1 MTTSD
6 PRLDLDLSLPASIP
20 EAGVKRANEI
30 MATGKLHRY
39 GEDRSG
45 VPEATALEQDF
56 ADYVGIKYCAALNSC
71 GAAMFVALKCAG
83 VQHGDK
89 VLMNA
94 FTLAPVP
101 GALEHVGAQPV
112 FVEITDSY
120 KIDLTDLDKKASSS
134 GAKVLLLSH
143 MRGHICDMAAL
154 MAICNRHGLTV
165 IEDCAHTMGA
175 RWDDKFTGTFGTIG
189 CFSLQSY
196 KHANAG
202 EGGLLVTN
210 DPDMAAKAILYSGS
224 YMLYAQHKARPD
236 LAYFEKHR
244 GHIPNFSMRMSNLV
258 AAIARPQIALLA
270 ERAETWN
277 ARYQKLADGLS
288 TIQNIRV
295 PARPVEEQFVMSSIQ
310 FSVKGLSA
318 TEMDQFLAACAS
330 RGVYVKWFG
339 RNEPLGFTSVH
350 DHWEYVEERQDLP
363 QSARILS
370 EVCDM
375 RIPLVLPLESC
386 ETIVA
391 VVRHCLADSQ
401 NAGRGSV

>member
-1 MTTSD
+1 MSAQD
-6 PRLDLDLSLPASIP
+6 PRLDLDLSLPPAIP
-20 EAGVKRANEI
+20 DAGVKRANEI
-30 MATGKLHRY
+30 MSTGKLHRY

-56 ADYVGIKYCAALNSC
+56 AEYVGSKYCAALNSC

-83 VQHGDK
+83 VKHGDK

-101 GALEHVGAQPV
+101 GAVEHAGAQPV

-120 KIDLTDLDKKASSS
+120 EIDLVDLERKAASC
-134 GAKVLLLSH
+134 GARVLLLSH

-154 MAICNRHGLTV
+154 MDLCNRHGLKV

-175 RWDDKFTGTFGTIG
+175 KWADKFTGTFGAIG

-210 DPDMAAKAILYSGS
+210 DPDIAAKAILYSGS

-236 LAYFEKHR
+236 LSYFEKHR

-258 AAIARPQIALLA
+258 AALARPQIGLLA

-277 ARYQKLADGLS
+277 ARYRKLADGLS
-288 TIQNIRV
+288 TIQGIRI
-295 PARPVEEQFVMSSIQ
+295 PVRADDEHYVMSSIQ

-318 TEMDQFLAACAS
+318 AEMDTFLSACAS

-339 RNEPLGFTSVH
+339 RKEPLGFTSVH
-350 DHWEYVEERQDLP
+350 EHWEYVEERQILP
-363 QSARILS
+363 QSARVLS

-391 VVRHCLADSQ
+391 VIRHCLAEIQ
-401 NAGRGSV
+401 NPH

>member
-1 MTTSD
+1 MDD
-6 PRLDLDLSLPASIP
+6 PRLDLDLSLPPAIP
-20 EAGVKRANEI
+20 EQGIKRANEI

-56 ADYVGIKYCAALNSC
+56 AEYVGTKYCAALNSC

-83 VQHGDK
+83 VRHGDK

-101 GALEHVGAQPV
+101 GAVEHAGAQPI
-112 FVEITDSY
+112 FIEINDNY
-120 KIDLTDLDKKASSS
+120 EIDLADLDKKAASS
-134 GAKVLLLSH
+134 GACVLLLSH
-143 MRGHICDMAAL
+143 MRGHICDMNAL
-154 MAICNRHGLTV
+154 MTICNHHDLQV
-165 IEDCAHTMGA
+165 IEDCAHTMA
-175 RWDDKFTGTFGTIG
+175 AKWDGKFTGTFGAIG

-202 EGGLLVTN
+202 EGGLLVTD

-236 LAYFEKHR
+236 LSYFVKHR
-244 GHIPNFSMRMSNLV
+244 GHIPNFSMRMSNVV
-258 AAIARPQIALLA
+258 AAIARSQIGLLA
-270 ERAETWN
+270 ERAEAWN
-277 ARYQKLADGLS
+277 ARYRKLAEGLS
-288 TIQNIRV
+288 NIQNIRL
-295 PARPVEEQFVMSSIQ
+295 PLRSEREQYVMSSIQ
-310 FSVKGLSA
+310 FAVKGLNSV
-318 TEMDQFLAACAS
+318 EMDQFLAACAA
-330 RGVYVKWFG
+330 RGVFVKWFG
-339 RNEPLGFTSVH
+339 RNEPVGFTSVH
-350 DHWEYVEERQDLP
+350 HHWEYVEDRQELP
-363 QSARILS
+363 QSARVLS

-391 VVRHCLADSQ
+391 VINYCLAEIQ
-401 NAGRGSV
+401 NAGSEEN

>member
-1 MTTSD
+1 MTVFD
-6 PRLDLDLSLPASIP
+6 PRIDLDLSLPPSIP
-20 EAGVKRANEI
+20 EQGIKRANEI

-45 VPEATALEQDF
+45 VPEATALEEDF
-56 ADYVGIKYCAALNSC
+56 AHYVGTKYCAALNSC

-101 GALEHVGAQPV
+101 GAVEHAGAQPI
-112 FVEITDSY
+112 FIEINDNY
-120 KIDLTDLDKKASSS
+120 EIDLDDLDKKAAL
-134 GAKVLLLSH
+134 GNAKVLLLSH
-143 MRGHICDMAAL
+143 MRGHICDMNRL
-154 MAICNRHGLTV
+154 IEICNRHSLKV

-175 RWDDKFTGTFGTIG
+175 KWDSKFTGTFGVAG

-202 EGGLLVTN
+202 EGGLLVTD
-210 DPDMAAKAILYSGS
+210 DPDIAAKAILYSGS

-236 LAYFEKHR
+236 ISYFEKYR

-258 AAIARPQIALLA
+258 AAIARPQLALLA
-270 ERAETWN
+270 DRAANWN
-277 ARYQKLADGLS
+277 ARYQKLADGLGK
-288 TIQNIRV
+288 IQNIRL
-295 PARPVEEQFVMSSIQ
+295 PRRSQKEQYAMSSIQ
-310 FSVKGLSA
+310 FSVKGLNNA
-318 TEMDQFLAACAS
+318 EMEQFLSACAS
-330 RGVYVKWFG
+330 RGVFIKWFG
-339 RNEPLGFTSVH
+339 RNEPVGFTSVH
-350 DHWEYVEERQDLP
+350 THWEYVQERQVLP
-363 QSARILS
+363 QSARVLS

-386 ETIVA
+386 ETIVS
-391 VVRHCLADSQ
+391 VIRHCLEEIQ
-401 NAGRGSV
+401 NAG

>member
-1 MTTSD
+1 MDD
-6 PRLDLDLSLPASIP
+6 PRLDLDLSLPPAIP
-20 EAGVKRANEI
+20 EAGIRRANEI
-30 MATGKLHRY
+30 MQTGKLHRY

-45 VPEATALEQDF
+45 VPEATALEEDF
-56 ADYVGIKYCAALNSC
+56 AAHVGTKYCAALNSC

-101 GALEHVGAQPV
+101 GAVAHAGAQPM
-112 FVEITDSY
+112 FVEINDSY
-120 KIDLTDLDKKASSS
+120 KIDLTDLDRQAAGS

-143 MRGHICDMAAL
+143 MRGHICDMDEL
-154 MAICNRHGLTV
+154 MAICNHHGLIV

-175 RWDDKFTGTFGTIG
+175 KWGDRFTGTFGAIG

-210 DPDMAAKAILYSGS
+210 DPDVAAKAILYSGS

-236 LAYFEKHR
+236 LSFFEKHR
-244 GHIPNFSMRMSNLV
+244 GQIPNFSLRMSNLV
-258 AAIARPQIALLA
+258 AAIGRPQIPLLA
-270 ERAETWN
+270 ERAAQWN
-277 ARYQKLADGLS
+277 ARYRRLADGLS
-288 TIQNIRV
+288 TIQNIRI
-295 PARPVEEQFVMSSIQ
+295 PARPPKENYVMSSIQ
-310 FSVKGLSA
+310 FSVKGLNPA
-318 TEMDQFLAACAS
+318 EMETFLTACAG
-330 RGVYVKWFG
+330 RGVFVKWFG
-339 RNEPLGFTSVH
+339 RKEPVGFTSVQE
-350 DHWEYVEERQDLP
+350 HWKYVDQSQNLP
-363 QSARILS
+363 QSARVLG

-386 ETIVA
+386 DTIVE
-391 VVRHCLADSQ
+391 VVRHCLNEVRTIA
-401 NAGRGSV
+401 

>member
-20 EAGVKRANEI
+20 DAGVKRANEI

-56 ADYVGIKYCAALNSC
+56 AEYVGTKYCAALNSC

-83 VQHGDK
+83 VRHGDK

-101 GALEHVGAQPV
+101 GAVEHAGAQPV

-120 KIDLTDLDKKASSS
+120 KIDLADLDKKAASS

-143 MRGHICDMAAL
+143 MRGHICDMAEL
-154 MAICNRHGLTV
+154 MAICHRHGITV

-175 RWDDKFTGTFGTIG
+175 KWDGTFTGTFGAIG

-224 YMLYAQHKARPD
+224 YMLYAQHRARPD
-236 LAYFEKHR
+236 LSYFEKYR
-244 GHIPNFSMRMSNLV
+244 GGIPNFSMRMSNLV
-258 AAIARPQIALLA
+258 AAIARPQIGLLA

-277 ARYQKLADGLS
+277 RKLAEGLG

-295 PARPVEEQFVMSSIQ
+295 PVRADKEHYVMSSIQ
-310 FSVKGLSA
+310 FSVKGLTA
-318 TEMDQFLAACAS
+318 IEMDQFLAACAS

-350 DHWEYVEERQDLP
+350 DHWEYVAERQTLP
-363 QSARILS
+363 QSTRILS

-391 VVRHCLADSQ
+391 VIRHCLAECQ
-401 NAGRGSV
+401 GAN

>member
-1 MTTSD
+1 MDD
-6 PRLDLDLSLPASIP
+6 PRLDLDLSLPPSIP
-20 EAGVKRANEI
+20 EQGIRRANEI

-56 ADYVGIKYCAALNSC
+56 ADYVGTKYCAALNSC

-83 VQHGDK
+83 VQHGDR

-101 GALEHVGAQPV
+101 GAVEHAGAKPI
-112 FVEITDSY
+112 FVEINDNY
-120 KIDLTDLDKKASSS
+120 EIDLADLERKAGTS
-134 GAKVLLLSH
+134 GARVLLLSH
-143 MRGHICDMAAL
+143 MRGHICDMNAL
-154 MAICNRHGLTV
+154 MEICTRHGLQV
-165 IEDCAHTMGA
+165 VEDCAHTMGA
-175 RWDDKFTGTFGTIG
+175 KWDGKFTGTFGAIG

-236 LAYFEKHR
+236 LSYFEKHR

-258 AAIARPQIALLA
+258 AAIARPQIGMLA
-270 ERAETWN
+270 ERAEAWN
-277 ARYQKLADGLS
+277 VRYQKLAEGLS
-288 TIQNIRV
+288 KIQNIRL
-295 PARPVEEQFVMSSIQ
+295 PHRSAQEQYVMSSIQ

-318 TEMDQFLAACAS
+318 AEMDQFLTACAA
-330 RGVYVKWFG
+330 RGVFVKWFG
-339 RNEPLGFTSVH
+339 RNEPLGFTSIH
-350 DHWEYVEERQDLP
+350 GHWEYVQERQVLP
-363 QSARILS
+363 QSTRVLS

-386 ETIVA
+386 GTIVA
-391 VVRHCLADSQ
+391 VIGHCLAQVQDA
-401 NAGRGSV
+401 N